1 MAVEIS
7 NSNVSLSI
15 PPALRL
21 LLPLLLHSCT
31 PLPSV
36 LVFVVHL
43 SIHHAVS
50 HPRWSTYYRMTE
62 GGKKQCIGIFL
73 VLFFKFRHYRCLVN
87 DSINDQN
94 VNCIGQESGSN
105 AARRPMR
112 HGNGQTSISCR
123 SQFNEMTHSGTNFS
137 SGGKCFSS

>member
-15 PPALRL
+15 PPALHL
-21 LLPLLLHSCT
+21 LHPLLLHSCT

-43 SIHHAVS
+43 SIHQAVS

-62 GGKKQCIGIFL
+62 GEKQRNGIFL
-73 VLFFKFRHYRCLVN
+73 VLFFKSRHYRCPVN
-87 DSINDQN
+87 DNINDQN
-94 VNCIGQESGSN
+94 VNCFGQASGSN
-105 AARRPMR
+105 AVRRPMR
-112 HGNGQTSISCR
+112 HGNSQTSINCR
-123 SQFNEMTHSGTNFS
+123 SQLNEMTHSSTNFS
-137 SGGKCFSS
+137 SGGKCYSF

>member
-15 PPALRL
+15 PHALHL
-21 LLPLLLHSCT
+21 LHPLLLHSCN

-43 SIHHAVS
+43 SIHHTVS

-62 GGKKQCIGIFL
+62 GKTQSNGIFL
-73 VLFFKFRHYRCLVN
+73 VLFFKSRHYRSPLN
-87 DSINDQN
+87 DNINDQN
-94 VNCIGQESGSN
+94 MNYIGQESGSN

-112 HGNGQTSISCR
+112 HGNGQTSINCG
-123 SQFNEMTHSGTNFS
+123 SQFNDITHSGTNFS
-137 SGGKCFSS
+137 SGGKCFSF

>member
-21 LLPLLLHSCT
+21 LHSLLLHSCT

-43 SIHHAVS
+43 SIHHTMS

-62 GGKKQCIGIFL
+62 GKKQRSGIFL
-73 VLFFKFRHYRCLVN
+73 VLFFKSRYYCCPVN
-87 DSINDQN
+87 DNINDQN
-94 VNCIGQESGSN
+94 VNCTGQESGSN
-105 AARRPMR
+105 AARRPKR
-112 HGNGQTSISCR
+112 HGNGQTSINCR
-123 SQFNEMTHSGTNFS
+123 SQFNEMTHSGTNIS